1 MELKGKPLTLAA
13 KLLAIVFVI
22 TMTVLKI
29 LFSWSVSIMDIIAVG
44 TFIAFAFGSVDAS
57 MLTKN
62 IKGNI
67 Q

>member
-13 KLLAIVFVI
+13 KIVAIVFVI
-22 TMTVLKI
+22 TMTVLRI
-29 LFSWSVSIMDIIAVG
+29 VFNWAVSIMDIIAVG

-62 IKGNI
+62 IRGK
-67 Q
+67 